1 MVWRT
6 TKYDD
11 WERDGEKRGGE
22 RERRKERE
30 TDKKVLNTSI
40 EILPPKKSK
49 YNEQI
54 YELSSVPLPQLCI
67 TTNQVKNTRNEWPQ
81 LNERKTVNKLFFAII
96 FCCVWLVLYPTPCHL
111 PSHSLSL
118 SSQKCIQFF
127 FLERKNRHNV
137 NCRAFFGVRFEK
149 RQKNKES
156 EWQWKKSRFFHVDL
170 WYGRMVDA
178 YRWKYV
184 NGFIQWYA
192 LLCVCVVCC
201 A

>member
-22 RERRKERE
+22 RERKKERE

-96 FCCVWLVLYPTPCHL
+96 FSCVWLVVYPTPCHL

-127 FLERKNRHNV
+127 FLKEKIDTMWTAVHFSASGLKRDKKIK
-137 NCRAFFGVRFEK
+137 RASDSEKKVDFFMPICGMDVWSMRIV
-149 RQKNKES
+149 ES
-156 EWQWKKSRFFHVDL
+156 TS
-170 WYGRMVDA
+170 MVSF
-178 YRWKYV
+178 
-184 NGFIQWYA
+184 NGM
-192 LLCVCVVCC
+192 LCCVCV
-201 A
+201 